1 MSCKRIKQLCC
12 GLLAGIVLCAC
23 EQKQPSSVEQNFD
36 LPQENLPNAIAFSQM
51 QDSALNLPNELES
64 QVLRYLKN
72 YEGVKMKIQTPLPE
86 SWKVMYKL
94 PPMSSDF
101 DIWIV
106 ANAGDPTHKILAT
119 VTLSPFSIIQAV
131 PVAYS
136 AGIEENNFIES
147 EQWTSVVKEDYTVV
161 VTKLYEKL
169 YSLTD
174 TANRQASTS
183 SATEDRYII
192 ENNGKIRYE
201 APAIYDIDYRAV
213 VQFADTAS
221 IGNLLGEDWLWNT
234 IEIQEMIEP
243 EEILFSEVTK
253 NFNRVSIYSYR
264 GDEVDVVDISPYL
277 EKHNMGYL
285 ILEKKKKPIFIPY
298 APAKEI
304 LPKVFAHFSL
314 EYHAKENEETEL
326 SSENE

>member
-1 MSCKRIKQLCC
+1 MNYKRIKQLCC
-12 GLLAGIVLCAC
+12 GLLAGIALCAC

-36 LPQENLPNAIAFSQM
+36 LPQENLPNVIAFSQVE
-51 QDSALNLPNELES
+51 DSTLSLPNELES

-72 YEGVKMKIQTPLPE
+72 YEGNKMKIQTPLPE

-106 ANAGDPTHKILAT
+106 ANAGDPTHKVLAT
-119 VTLSPFSIIQAV
+119 VTSSSPVSIIQAV
-131 PVAYS
+131 PVAYNV
-136 AGIEENNFIES
+136 GIEENNFIES
-147 EQWTSVVKEDYTVV
+147 EQWTSVVKEDYTIV
-161 VTKLYEKL
+161 VTKLYEKI

-183 SATEDRYII
+183 STTKDVYII

-201 APAIYDIDYRAV
+201 TPVIYDIDYRAV
-213 VQFADTAS
+213 VQFADTAA
-221 IGNLLGEDWLWNT
+221 IENLLGEDWLWNS
-234 IEIQEMIEP
+234 IEIQEMIEQ
-243 EEILFSEVTK
+243 EGILFSVITK
-253 NFNRVSIYSYR
+253 DFNKVSIYSYR
-264 GDEVDVVDISPYL
+264 GEEVDVVDISPYL

-314 EYHAKENEETEL
+314 EYQAEENEEIEL
-326 SSENE
+326 SSEE